1 MFRKFSTSIKNRRSK
16 SEKEKAPVASSSASS
31 ALETKEPKET
41 SDINNLAAHGN
52 IPHNVNGTTPT
63 KPDRRKSWLNRSKS
77 VPTVPETDDDEIQG
91 GPVAVGEDHSDDED
105 NVFHAFASVLHA
117 SQRPLPTQTGDG
129 TYIDKEPTSSTLED
143 LKHLGFKDYK
153 TLLQVLQQ
161 KATGALV
168 DDKSYIMERVI
179 QLVAGLPAHSQKR
192 VDLTNAFVDELW
204 TSLQHPPLSY
214 LGDKF
219 TYRQADGR

>member
-1 MFRKFSTSIKNRRSK
+1 MFRKLSTSIKNRRSK
-16 SEKEKAPVASSSASS
+16 SEKEKLPVASSSASS
-31 ALETKEPKET
+31 AAVDTKETK
-41 SDINNLAAHGN
+41 DINNLAAHGN
-52 IPHNVNGTTPT
+52 VPHDVNGTTPT
-63 KPDRRKSWLNRSKS
+63 KPDRRKSWLTRSKT
-77 VPTVPETDDDEIQG
+77 VPTVPEAEDDEIEG
-91 GPVAVGEDHSDDED
+91 GPVAEGEDHPEEDD

-161 KATGALV
+161 KASGALV

-179 QLVAGLPAHSQKR
+179 QLVSGLPAHSQKR